1 MSDPQVSERVPSLP
15 MNGRSGDQ
23 QENRWN
29 SICCIANAS
38 GPAKDSPQQPQPFPA
53 DGQPHTP
60 TAVNRQLWS
69 DLAELRQ
76 KNATLA
82 EQQRKHESLL
92 MDILARLS
100 KAEQVIG
107 GGQQQQQV
115 NINIQMPQ
123 TATTSGTDTPLVPTN
138 MATVTDPEAVQLEVQ
153 QAVLKDGDPDQPD
166 AATMQEKASVQPT
179 SRKELM
185 GAKLG
190 EGVVSAM
197 YATAAELDQIRSR
210 VEEGMKQF
218 REELKSE
225 HEMMKIGLHERA
237 DDHQNRLAT
246 IESKLPS
253 DSEAEERAMTFDHV
267 REKFLSAASSS
278 LEPSVWDAALFV
290 GVDIVG
296 TGSSIMTGI
305 ALFINICCQVFFIIM
320 ATGPMI
326 RDMKVN
332 SYEVKLWRE
341 TIAHSAPW
349 HDPGM
354 AASLVSRVCSD
365 DGSLAVATMQT
376 DTMHN
381 IILYQEVWFGL
392 PVGVLLCTFVLLVW
406 CLTMASEFISVWK
419 HLYSYALL
427 PKQWQKTSFSLSGD
441 SISVKCLSYTRFAFI
456 SVLLVV
462 RAGIACN
469 LLYSGSVWLCRTFS
483 VPDLVLNGAALAFIL
498 DIDELLFS
506 TLVPRG
512 AENLVEQLDE
522 LPMGQYWQWK
532 GLGLRPV
539 LTITSATI
547 FVALMV
553 NQELLPFYDKLM
565 AIMMHMCD
573 GNQDF
578 MFERE
583 DDGSLRFIET
593 QPLTKIGDQVL
604 RDAISG
610 YIWS

>member
-365 DGSLAVATMQT
+365 DGSLALSTMQT
-376 DTMHN
+376 DTIHD
-381 IILYQEVWFGL
+381 IFLYEEPYIGM
-392 PVGVLLCTFVLLVW
+392 PVGVLLCSCVLLVW
-406 CLTMASEFISVWK
+406 FLTMASEFVSIWK

-427 PKQWQKTSFSLSGD
+427 PKRWRETRFSLAGE
-441 SISVKCLSYTRFAFI
+441 SISIKYLSYPRAAFI
-456 SVLLVV
+456 FCLLLL
-462 RAGIACN
+462 RAAIACN
-469 LLYSGSVWLCRTFS
+469 LLYSGSVWLCKTFS

-498 DIDELLFS
+498 DIDELLFD

-512 AENLVEQLDE
+512 AENLVQQLDE
-522 LPMGQYWQWK
+522 LPMGKPWQWK
-532 GLGLRPV
+532 GLGGRSI
-539 LTITSATI
+539 LTMTCGII
-547 FVALMV
+547 FVAIMV
-553 NQELLPFYDKLM
+553 EHELLPFYNKLM
-565 AIMMHMCD
+565 EIK
-573 GNQDF
+573 
-578 MFERE
+578 ERISFSSWTSCRWE
-583 DDGSLRFIET
+583 SLGSGKALEAG
-593 QPLTKIGDQVL
+593 L
-604 RDAISG
+604 S
-610 YIWS
+610 